1 MPMWIKQS
9 IRLFKHELKR
19 GELTIICFAIMLAV
33 ATVFSLSGFS
43 DKIQSALISE
53 SNSFIAADRV
63 LQSSRPIDSKII
75 EKAEESNVQ
84 HAQQLLFSSMVFAG
98 DNMLLSSV
106 KAVSDAYPLRGELLV
121 RTALTSDYANANAPK
136 LGTVWVGQSL
146 LNKLA
151 VTIGDS
157 IELGVAKF
165 VIDGVIH
172 QEPDASFSVFTQG
185 PRVILNIADVAK
197 TEVVQP
203 GSRLTYKYLFAGEL
217 DNISQFEKWVKPQ
230 VQEYQRWRDIKGQQS
245 PLANALTRAEK
256 FLSLASMLGIIL
268 AAVAVSVASRRYAQR
283 HQPMVAVFKAMGAGL
298 SYIRNLYLLH
308 WASLA
313 LFSIVVGMLIGY
325 GLQQIALSY
334 MAEYLPESANTQSMY
349 PFVVAIFTGLICAS
363 AFAIAPMKEL
373 ISTPAL
379 SVIRGFNGF
388 SSGQTW
394 LRYIPAFLAVFALL
408 VLFSKDIFLSLVLM
422 LCAGIAIVVLALF
435 GHLLVNAGR
444 KIGSG
449 AGQSLLLAM
458 ANLKR
463 RAKHNNVQLV
473 SFTIA
478 IMLLLMMLVVRN
490 DLINDWQAQLPETAP
505 NQFLVNINKQ
515 QVPQVESFLAENN
528 MAASGLYPIVRGRLT
543 AINEDVLTKSASK
556 EEDDASEQ
564 GRRGIGRELN
574 MTWRNELPNENKV
587 VAGRWFEPNSTV
599 AEVSI
604 EQRLAERLDVRLG
617 DNLTFQIG
625 TEAVQLPV
633 TSIREVN
640 WQSMQPNFYMIFSQ
654 GVLSDFPATYIAS
667 VHVPQTLRD
676 DMQQFLS
683 QFPTISV
690 IDVDALIN
698 QLRTVIGQVSL
709 AIEFI
714 LALVLIAG
722 SLVLVAQVQASME
735 EREREL
741 AILRTLGAKG
751 SLLRNSTLLEFVV
764 LGAISGFLASVVMEI
779 AVYFVQTE
787 LFKIEPS
794 WHFAYW
800 ALGIVS
806 GALFVGILGLAS
818 CWRLL
823 NLSSLTLIRR
833 TL

>member
-1 MPMWIKQS
+1 MWIKQS